1 MLYHICKIAFSPLC
15 SLSLCSFGV
24 FHSVQNKKPGNAG
37 YPFPDPLRLKTQ
49 FRYLFPLEDVFLIYD
64 SILMVMAEKP
74 VGEFTPLADHFK
86 KVRQFIRSIGWID
99 LLHHTA
105 GSAVGENTV
114 YRPVDPFQVCQGF
127 LVLLQAGHLLLPPAH
142 AFDPEHGP
150 HPAHQPILALEV
162 RSGGIKDS
170 ILNIMGGR
178 TAHCEPGEAA

>member
-24 FHSVQNKKPGNAG
+24 FQSVQNKRPGNAG
-37 YPFPDPLRLKTQ
+37 YPLPDPLRLKTQ
-49 FRYLFPLEDVFLIYD
+49 FRYLLPLEDVFLIYD

-114 YRPVDPFQVCQGF
+114 YRPVDSFQVCQGSWYSAW
-127 LVLLQAGHLLLPPAH
+127 LGISS
-142 AFDPEHGP
+142 
-150 HPAHQPILALEV
+150 AHQLTPFTRNMDRI
-162 RSGGIKDS
+162 RRISQYRCSKSGAAGS
-170 ILNIMGGR
+170 R
-178 TAHCEPGEAA
+178 TPS